1 YSVLIVFI
9 HMLFELRINK
19 SVCKYVTIIQ
29 QAVIE
34 IRVFFFILA
43 GGIIAFTISI
53 MHLFWSCPY
62 GDCPDPTTNFP
73 QNFLGALS
81 STYFFMG
88 GRLDPIT
95 DNLNTHDWG
104 FHLMMAIYF
113 FLTVILMLN
122 VLIALINVAFTK
134 GDDGWRLVW
143 VSSRLRFIESAEN
156 MSYHIPGFR
165 QTHNWF
171 PKEIYFTATLQ
182 QVRDYREKYS
192 KDNNEADLDIA
203 EDWLRGDVD
212 IDGFV
217 DEDVYDGPTDT
228 KPASTDATKKTA
240 AAGTEVA
247 KKANVEGQTPDSEVD
262 KLKISGSESPANKT
276 SPTTEV
282 KTPDG
287 NTSAPDVKAAEPSSS
302 TSPTAAVAPAEEKV
316 KDDAS
321 VKSVASLPLDNNTDK
336 VLIQGLN
343 QQVGDLKT
351 QVADLQKQ
359 LSEQVLAQKEQAQK
373 QFEELKNL
381 LLQREY

>member
-1 YSVLIVFI
+1 MQVYYRTSSDKLVGLFIAIIVFSVAFLWLELLQAVRSVQLYTKSGYNFLDVIAFGIPLAASIDQIVVIYQQNSTGNTRLLSYSVLIVFI

-73 QNFLGALS
+73 QNFIGALS

-182 QVRDYREKYS
+182 QVRNYRE
-192 KDNNEADLDIA
+192 
-203 EDWLRGDVD
+203 
-212 IDGFV
+212 
-217 DEDVYDGPTDT
+217 
-228 KPASTDATKKTA
+228 
-240 AAGTEVA
+240 
-247 KKANVEGQTPDSEVD
+247 
-262 KLKISGSESPANKT
+262 
-276 SPTTEV
+276 
-282 KTPDG
+282 
-287 NTSAPDVKAAEPSSS
+287 
-302 TSPTAAVAPAEEKV
+302 
-316 KDDAS
+316 
-321 VKSVASLPLDNNTDK
+321 
-336 VLIQGLN
+336 
-343 QQVGDLKT
+343 
-351 QVADLQKQ
+351 
-359 LSEQVLAQKEQAQK
+359 
-373 QFEELKNL
+373 
-381 LLQREY
+381 